1 MQQQLIIGTLLHGGT
16 YKIEK
21 ILGQG
26 SFGITYLAEHTN
38 LGKKVAIKEFFMKEL
53 NSRGED
59 GSITGMSDSSL
70 SQNYCQKFKKEAINL
85 SRLDHPNIVRVTD
98 SFSENGTFYYVMDFI
113 EGQNLNDYI
122 KSHYIDEAEA
132 VSIIKSVADALIYMH
147 EEKHMLHLDLK
158 PGNVMRRNDGH
169 IFLIDFGLS
178 KHYSTDGQPE
188 TSTTIGLGTAGYAP
202 IEQSNQAKNGEF
214 RPTIDVYALGA
225 TFYKLLSRETPPPAS
240 DLVSD
245 DELLENKLREK
256 GITGN
261 VIDVVVHAMMPN
273 VRKRTQKIELF
284 IAELEG
290 VDCLTSGKTSN
301 DYAIDSTEGVVVT
314 HVDNSEESTIIQNGK
329 QESKATVTNNPKE
342 ESITSVEQTNGVIK
356 FFNKYASAIMIIAGL
371 FFVYDIICYSMNFFP
386 HCRYFHTGFGYG
398 VLHNF
403 IELFMIYTIG
413 VKLISCNKWY
423 MAIATLGFALRIGYC
438 GITWICTADDFGA
451 FRFPVLDF
459 VTYGGL
465 VLIIAFF
472 IGIMLAKQV
481 VGKIIFILL
490 MIYPV
495 TPLVLNYMYDEFVAM
510 NFILH
515 LDLYYD
521 VYSYIPVYIILLLAI
536 VLYFYSE
543 KNKNAIAHAA
553 KNGGNQSAIDATGRV
568 CGYS

>member
-1 MQQQLIIGTLLHGGT
+1 M
-16 YKIEK
+16 
-21 ILGQG
+21 
-26 SFGITYLAEHTN
+26 
-38 LGKKVAIKEFFMKEL
+38 
-53 NSRGED
+53 
-59 GSITGMSDSSL
+59 
-70 SQNYCQKFKKEAINL
+70 
-85 SRLDHPNIVRVTD
+85 
-98 SFSENGTFYYVMDFI
+98 
-113 EGQNLNDYI
+113 
-122 KSHYIDEAEA
+122 
-132 VSIIKSVADALIYMH
+132 
-147 EEKHMLHLDLK
+147 
-158 PGNVMRRNDGH
+158 
-169 IFLIDFGLS
+169 S

-202 IEQSNQAKNGEF
+202 IEQGNKAKNGEF

-225 TFYKLLSRETPPPAS
+225 TFYKLLTRETPPPAS

-301 DYAIDSTEGVVVT
+301 DDAIDSTEGVVVT

-371 FFVYDIICYSMNFFP
+371 FFVYDIICISMAFTP
-386 HCRYFHTGFGYG
+386 LRYYIGYG
-398 VLHNF
+398 VLHHF

-438 GITWICTADDFGA
+438 GITWILSVDSLVGGVWCY
-451 FRFPVLDF
+451 PNLVPF
-459 VTYGGL
+459 VYGGL
-465 VLIIAFF
+465 VLTIAYF

-490 MIYPV
+490 MISSV
-495 TPLVLNYMYDEFVAM
+495 TPLVLNYMYGEFMAIC
-510 NFILH
+510 FITCLFTWSDAH
-515 LDLYYD
+515 SQALF
-521 VYSYIPVYIILLLAI
+521 IAVYIILLLAI
-536 VLYFYSE
+536 ALYFYSE
-543 KNKNAIAHAA
+543 KNKNAIAHAEE
-553 KNGGNQSAIDATGRV
+553 
-568 CGYS
+568 